1 MAKLRKGL
9 ALLLALVMCL
19 SMMNLTAFAYDE
31 PWEYIGNG
39 GYVTI
44 Y

>member
-19 SMMNLTAFAYDE
+19 SMMNLTAFADTNE
-31 PWEYIGNG
+31 
-39 GYVTI
+39 
-44 Y
+44 